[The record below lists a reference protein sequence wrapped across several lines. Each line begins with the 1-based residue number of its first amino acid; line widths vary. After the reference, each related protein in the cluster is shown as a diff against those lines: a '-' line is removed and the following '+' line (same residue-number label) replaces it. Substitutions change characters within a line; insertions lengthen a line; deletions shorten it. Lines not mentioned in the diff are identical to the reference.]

1 MVVIQ
6 GSRRRGQERAVGDGG
21 SPSFSDASLSFCL
34 DAPSSSRKPSPSP
47 SAAPVKLVSLAS
59 LQNCFLKVTPAAY
72 RPERLR
78 DGAGSSSSFLR
89 VGGEEATVCQAPIS
103 YFVIS
108 AFFCPHKNLLLPV
121 EKTEGEGGWRSV
133 ELEFEPRA
141 TRQQSPWPLHGPSSG
156 PQLGREVGPPFPSL
170 SGLG

>member
-34 DAPSSSRKPSPSP
+34 DAPSSSRKLSPSP
-47 SAAPVKLVSLAS
+47 SAAPVKLASLTS
-59 LQNCFLKVTPAAY
+59 LQNCFLKVKSAAY
-72 RPERLR
+72 QPGRLR